1 MKKILGLDLGTNSIG
16 WAIIKREDNASS
28 DTEPKGEIIAAGSRI
43 IPMDAATLADFDKGN
58 TKSQTAERTRLRLV
72 RRNIERSHLRRER
85 LNRVLNL
92 MGFLPEHY
100 AKCLDRYG
108 KLKDNAEPKIA
119 WVPVLDGS
127 HNEFLFKDAFE
138 EMVVEFKQHHPDLT
152 QIPHDWT
159 LYYLRKK
166 ALTKKISKEELAW
179 VLHSFNQK
187 RGYYQLRGEEE
198 EDNKNKEEKYYAL
211 RVVKVIDTG
220 DKQGKK
226 TWFDVH
232 LENGFIYHYPAE
244 KAPKWEGKVREFIV
258 TTTLDDNG
266 QPVLN
271 KDGEVKRSFRM
282 PKEEDWGLRKIRTQE
297 QIDNS
302 HLTVGEFIYDT
313 LIKNPQQKIRGEY
326 VRTVDRHY
334 YKEEL
339 QQILAKQKELHTEF
353 QDPKLLQEC
362 ALALYPSN
370 EAHRGNL
377 LKRDMCALLLEDVLF
392 YQRPLKSQKN
402 QIDTCPYEYREFVN
416 KETGEIMK
424 SEINCISRSHPL
436 FQEFRLWQF
445 IGNLRIY
452 ERLGHTADGQLRTDV
467 DMTSLYLPDKESYVR
482 LFDFLNSKSSIKQ
495 DQLLRFFKL
504 KTDQYRWNYVED
516 KVYPANETHAM
527 MLTRLKKAE
536 ITEDFL
542 TPERETALWH
552 ILYSVND
559 RIELEKALSKFAEK
573 NGVEN
578 TAFVD
583 CFKKCPPFDSQYG
596 AYSAKAIKR
605 LLPLMR
611 MGSYWSADAID
622 AATRER
628 ITKIINGECDE
639 KISTRAREKAIA
651 LNSLD
656 SYQGLPLWLACYVVY
671 DRHSE
676 AKEVLK
682 WEKPHD
688 IDIFLQ
694 NFQQHSLRNPIVE
707 QVVLETLRVVRDIWK
722 DERVGHFDEIH
733 VELGREMKNPADK
746 RKKMTEQ
753 NSQNEW
759 TNLRIKTLL
768 TEFMNPEFDIEGVR
782 PHSPSQQEILRIY
795 EDGVLEQQR
804 NNMPE
809 DIETILKKFREVD
822 VKKRPT
828 HNDILRYKLWLE
840 QKYRS
845 PYTGEM
851 ISLGKLFTSAY
862 QIEHVIPQS
871 LYFDNS
877 YSNKVI
883 CEAEVNLLK
892 SNSLGMQFIEEHKG
906 EKVKCAFGKEV
917 TIFMPEAYQEFV
929 KETYANN
936 PRKLKNLLA
945 TELPESF
952 TNRQLNDSRYISK
965 LITTLL
971 SNIVREKDEESGYE
985 DAAVSKNVI
994 VCTGQVTDRL
1004 KKDWGFNDVWNSI
1017 IYPRFERLNQM
1028 EKSERFGHWENKQG
1042 KRVFQTDVPLEMQRG
1057 FNRKRIDHRHHALD
1071 AITIA
1076 CATRNIV
1083 NYLSNQSGLGH
1094 DQTSRQDLQHLLC
1107 RKQKQD
1113 EAGNYRWIMKKPWE
1127 TVTQDAHQCIA
1138 NIVVSFKQNLR
1149 VVNQTNNRY
1158 EHYNAETGKKERTM
1172 QTKGDHLAIRKPLH
1186 KDTVYGLV
1194 NMRKQKAV
1202 KLSVALQTPE
1212 RIVDK
1217 AVKLK
1222 VKELLQLNYTHKLI
1236 EKYFVE
1242 NKSIWPDLD
1251 VKKVQVYYFTN
1262 EVEKERMVAVRKP
1275 LGPDTKIEDITD
1287 SGIQAILSRHLEKCG
1302 GKKDIAFA
1310 PEGIEQLN
1318 ANIRDYNNGKFHQPI
1333 RFVRLAEPM
1342 GQKFAIGTR
1351 GCNHDKFVVTA
1362 KGTNLFFAVYQK
1374 EDGKRVYETIPLNIV
1389 IERQKQ
1395 GLSSAPEKNADGA
1408 NLLFVLSPNDSVYLP
1423 TTEELESSI
1432 DFKHL
1437 DKNRIYKM
1445 VSATGNRCYFI
1456 PYQVANTIIDKVEF
1470 TQLNK
1475 VEFALTGE
1483 SIKETC
1489 FPIKVDRLGNIS
1501 K

>member
-16 WAIIKREDNASS
+16 WAIINREDHPSS
-28 DTEPKGEIIAAGSRI
+28 DTKNKGEIIAAGSRI

-58 TKSQTAERTRLRLV
+58 TKSQTSERTRLRLV

-108 KLKDNAEPKIA
+108 KLMDNAEPKIA
-119 WVPVLDGS
+119 WVPIHEGN
-127 HNEFLFKDAFE
+127 HNEFLFHEAFE
-138 EMVVEFKQHHPDLT
+138 EMVAEFKKHHSEIT
-152 QIPHDWT
+152 HIPYDWT

-198 EDNKNKEEKYYAL
+198 EENKNKEEKYYAL
-211 RVVKVIDTG
+211 RVTKVVDTG

-232 LENGFIYHYPAE
+232 LENGFIYHYATE
-244 KAPKWEGKVREFIV
+244 KAPQWEGKVREFIV
-258 TTTLDDNG
+258 STALDDNG
-266 QPVLN
+266 HPVLN

-297 QIDNS
+297 QIDES
-302 HLTVGEFIYDT
+302 RLTVGEFIYDT
-313 LIKNPQQKIRGEY
+313 LLHNPQQKVRGEY

-339 QQILAKQKELHTEF
+339 QQILAKQSEF
-353 QDPKLLQEC
+353 HPEFHDAALLQEC

-370 EAHRGNL
+370 EAHRSNL
-377 LKRDMCALLLEDVLF
+377 QKRNLSTLLLEDILF

-402 QIDTCPYEYREFVN
+402 QIDNCPYEFREYTD
-416 KETGEIMK
+416 KETGEIRK
-424 SEINCISRSHPL
+424 SGINCISRSHPL

-445 IGNLRIY
+445 VCNLRLY
-452 ERLGHTADGQLRTDV
+452 KRLSHTTEGQLLTDV
-467 DMTSLYLPDKESYVR
+467 DVTSHYLPDNSAYAE
-482 LFDFLNSKSSIKQ
+482 LFAFLNSKASIKQ

-504 KTDQYRWNYVED
+504 KSDQYRWNYVED
-516 KVYPANETHAM
+516 KVYPSNETRAL
-527 MLTRLKKAE
+527 MLTRLKKAN

-542 TPERETALWH
+542 TSDRETALWH
-552 ILYSVND
+552 VLFSVND
-559 RIELEKALSKFAEK
+559 RIELEKALAKFAEK
-573 NGVEN
+573 NGIAD
-578 TAFVD
+578 TTFVD
-583 CFKKCPPFDSQYG
+583 CFKKCPPFDSLYG

-611 MGSYWSADAID
+611 MGRYWNADDID
-622 AATRER
+622 TATLER
-628 ITKIINGECDE
+628 IHKLIHGECDE
-639 KISTRAREKAIA
+639 KISTRAREKAIS
-651 LNSLD
+651 LNSLEN
-656 SYQGLPLWLACYVVY
+656 YQGLPLWLACYVIY

-676 AKEVLK
+676 AQEVLK
-682 WEKPHD
+682 WETPHD

-694 NFQQHSLRNPIVE
+694 NFKQHSLRNPIVE
-707 QVVLETLRVVRDIWK
+707 QVVLETLRVVRDVWK

-746 RKKMTEQ
+746 RKRMTEQ
-753 NSQNEW
+753 ATQNEW
-759 TNLRIKTLL
+759 TNLRIKALL

-795 EDGVLEQQR
+795 EDGVLEKER
-804 NNMPE
+804 TNLPE
-809 DIETILKKFREVD
+809 DIENILKKFREVD

-828 HNDILRYKLWLE
+828 HNEILRYKLWLE

-877 YSNKVI
+877 YNNKVI
-883 CEAEVNLLK
+883 CEAEVNQLK
-892 SNSLGMQFIEEHKG
+892 SNTLGMQFIKEHQG
-906 EKVKCAFGKEV
+906 EKVKCAFGKVV

-929 KETYANN
+929 QQTYANN

-945 TELPESF
+945 TELPENF

-971 SNIVREKDEESGYE
+971 SNIVREKDEENGYE

-1004 KKDWGFNDVWNSI
+1004 KKDWGFNEVWNSI

-1028 EKSERFGHWENKQG
+1028 EQSERFGHWEMKQG
-1042 KRVFQTDVPLEMQRG
+1042 KRVFQTDVPLELQRG

-1076 CATRNIV
+1076 CATRNMV
-1083 NYLSNQSGLGH
+1083 NYLSNQSSQEH
-1094 DQTSRQDLQHLLC
+1094 DQTSRHDLQQLLC

-1113 EAGNYRWIMKKPWE
+1113 EMGNYRWLVKKPWDNI
-1127 TVTQDAHQCIA
+1127 TQEVLQCIT
-1138 NIVVSFKQNLR
+1138 NIIVSFKHKPR
-1149 VVNQTNNRY
+1149 VITKTNNRY
-1158 EHYNAETGKKERTM
+1158 VHYNPQTGKKESAL

-1186 KDTVYGLV
+1186 KDTVYGSV
-1194 NMRKQKAV
+1194 NLRQQKVV
-1202 KLSVALQTPE
+1202 KLSVALKTPE

-1217 AVKLK
+1217 KIKQK
-1222 VKELLQLNYTHKLI
+1222 VTELLKINYTPKLI
-1236 EKYFVE
+1236 EKYFVD
-1242 NKSIWPDLD
+1242 NKSLWPDFD
-1251 VKKVQVYYFTN
+1251 VKKVLVYYFT
-1262 EVEKERMVAVRKP
+1262 EEIEKERMVAVRKP
-1275 LGPDTKIEDITD
+1275 LSPDTKIDDITD
-1287 SGIQAILSRHLEKCG
+1287 GGIRLILSRYLEECG
-1302 GKKDIAFA
+1302 GKKDIAFSS
-1310 PEGIEQLN
+1310 EGFEYLN
-1318 ANIRDYNNGKFHQPI
+1318 SHIRNYNNGKFHQPI
-1333 RFVRLAEPM
+1333 RFVRLSEPM
-1342 GQKFAIGTR
+1342 GQKFAIGSR
-1351 GCNHDKFVVTA
+1351 GCNTDKFVVTA

-1374 EDGKRVYETIPLNIV
+1374 EDGKRAYETVPLNIV

-1395 GLSSAPEKNADGA
+1395 GLHPVPEKNINGDS
-1408 NLLFVLSPNDSVYLP
+1408 LLFTLSPNDLVYLP
-1423 TTEELESSI
+1423 TTEELESTV
-1432 DFKHL
+1432 DFQRM

-1445 VSATGNRCYFI
+1445 VSSTENRCYFI
-1456 PYQVANTIIDKVEF
+1456 PYEVANSIIDKKEF
-1470 TQLNK
+1470 TSKNK
-1475 VEFALTGE
+1475 IEISLTGE

-1489 FPIKVDRLGNIS
+1489 IPIKVDRLGNIS